1 MTLSIIGLIMSI
13 VCLIISIIVFRY
25 NRKISKSTSRG
36 HLINSIDKEL
46 HDLSNKV
53 QPLLDKHKEEQEQKE
68 IETRKAHWKSFNK
81 WKMQKE
87 MMNQDAG
94 DTPICGACYNDS
106 LEIDVEYKEVPV
118 EPYWKTNGGIDYI
131 FNENDYPLSAEQKCT
146 VCGHVADKWEYE
158 D

>member
-25 NRKISKSTSRG
+25 NRKISKYTKNG

-46 HDLSNKV
+46 HNLSNKV

-106 LEIDVEYKEVPV
+106 LELNVEYKELLEKNMYHFAGYYVK
-118 EPYWKTNGGIDYI
+118 E
-131 FNENDYPLSAEQKCT
+131 DYPLSAEQKCT
-146 VCGHVADKWEYE
+146 VCGHIADKWKYE